1 MTQSPK
7 KRGRTSA
14 YQEWMESIGV
24 PIYEGHFVEDLRHV
38 ELGWWEERQSATA
51 FLHLKGMD
59 GVSEAR
65 IVEIPPGKS
74 LPPLKMAIGEL
85 VYVLEGNGLSTV
97 RDDVTGEEK
106 SFEWNERALFH
117 IPRHSIHH
125 MSNARGDKPARL
137 LHYNYLPVAMSVVP
151 DPDFFFSNPY
161 QRSIA
166 GDLDTLFSEAQE
178 VQNDDSLNTV
188 RVFWSGNFFPDM
200 GAWDKLAPFRDR
212 GAGGTAVFMRFPNAE
227 MGAHMSVFD
236 PGLYKKGHR
245 HGPGRVIV
253 IPKGEGYSVLWKKGG
268 EKIVCPWHE
277 SSVFVPPEDWYHQHF
292 NTGANDARYLA
303 LGPLPQFRGKGETI
317 EDRVERQIEYPNEDL
332 WIREKFESELAAR
345 GERSLMPDRAYTDP
359 EYQWEYGDDD

>member
-1 MTQSPK
+1 MTQQSK
-7 KRGRTSA
+7 KRGRVSA
-14 YQEWMESIGV
+14 YQQWMESIGV
-24 PIYEGHFVEDLRHV
+24 PIYEGHFVEDLRNV

-65 IVEIPPGKS
+65 IVEIPPGKTI
-74 LPPLKMAIGEL
+74 PALKMAIGEL

-106 SFEWNERALFH
+106 SFEWGERALFH
-117 IPRHSIHH
+117 IPRHSIHQV
-125 MSNARGDKPARL
+125 SNARGDRPARL

-151 DPDFFFSNPY
+151 DPDFFFNNPF

-166 GDLDTLFSEAQE
+166 GDLESLFSDAKEIP
-178 VQNDDSLNTV
+178 NDDSMNTI

-200 GAWDKLAPFRDR
+200 GAWDKLAPYRGR
-212 GAGGTAVFMRFPNAE
+212 GAGGSAVFMRFPNAE

-245 HGPGRVIV
+245 HGPGRVII

-277 SSVFVPPEDWYHQHF
+277 STVFVPPEDWYHQHF
-292 NTGANDARYLA
+292 NTGSEDARYLA
-303 LGPLPQFRGKGETI
+303 LSPLPQFRGKGETL
-317 EDRVERQIEYPNEDL
+317 EDRAERQIEYPDEDP
-332 WIREKFESELAAR
+332 WIRERFASVLAAN
-345 GERSLMPDRAYTDP
+345 GTESLMPDLAYNDRDY
-359 EYQWEYGDDD
+359 EWEYGDDD